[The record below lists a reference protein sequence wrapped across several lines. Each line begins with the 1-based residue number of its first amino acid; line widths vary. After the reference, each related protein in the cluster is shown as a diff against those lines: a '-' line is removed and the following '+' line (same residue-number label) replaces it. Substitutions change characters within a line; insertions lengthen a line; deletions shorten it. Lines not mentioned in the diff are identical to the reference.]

1 MEEHDDP
8 IETVEEQAADWIV
21 REDGDGLNEDDQ
33 VAFAAWLANPVHRT
47 AYDRHRAVWRRF
59 QTTDIGTSPLR
70 HAHRFGTPKSR
81 RFAVTAIAASAA
93 LVMFGYADD
102 WSARL
107 RADYVT
113 SVGERRTVTLADGST
128 ALLGGRSAI
137 AFSQSD
143 GQRTVHLLMGK
154 AVFKVAP
161 DSSRPFRVETDA
173 GSVTALGT
181 AFAVQQRDHGTELVV
196 TEHSV
201 KVQTTGGASAV
212 VQDGEST
219 RFTAEGLTRPVRV
232 DTDVA
237 TAWARGHLI
246 VFDRPLGEVV
256 AEIGREHRGY
266 WSVRGDAAAVRVNGA
281 YDLDQP
287 LATLENLEKTFNLK
301 SLRISDRVIIL
312 SR

>member
-1 MEEHDDP
+1 MEEPDDP

-21 REDGDGLNEDDQ
+21 RADGDGLSKDEQ
-33 VAFAAWLANPVHRT
+33 IAFTAWLANPVHRA

-59 QTTDIGTSPLR
+59 QTTGIGSPPLR
-70 HAHRFGTPKSR
+70 KTHLLSTPKSR

-93 LVMFGYADD
+93 LMMFGYADD
-102 WSARL
+102 WPARL

-113 SVGERRTVTLADGST
+113 GAGERRTVTLADGST

-137 AFSQSD
+137 AFSQSG
-143 GQRTVHLLMGK
+143 GQRTVRLLMGK
-154 AVFKVAP
+154 AMFRVAP
-161 DSSRPFRVETDA
+161 DPSHPFRVETDA

-181 AFAVQQRDHGTELVV
+181 AFAVEQRGHDTELVV

-201 KVQTTGGASAV
+201 KVQTTAGASAV

-219 RFTAEGLTRPVRV
+219 RFTEERLTPPMRV

-256 AEIGREHRGY
+256 AEIGREQRRY
-266 WSVRGDAAAVRVNGA
+266 WTVRGDAAAIRVNGV
-281 YDLDQP
+281 YDLDRP

-301 SLRISDRVIIL
+301 SLRLSDRVIVL